1 LNRAAYV
8 GIRSAADNRRVMS
21 IDAWQIV
28 VAVVSPFAA
37 AWFAVSQ
44 VGRELDNARMD
55 DLRRVLDAVLERLA
69 RADRLV
75 ADVQAALANDDQPTL
90 TRLTSELD
98 DELQAAYALWAQ
110 VTLRLFDDQL
120 NQHLYGVLNELQKI
134 GNAAKEADERSRR
147 EVGKEIAEA
156 AKGFG
161 EARAQVLREGREIV
175 GPSRRA
181 LARSRRRDSRRL
193 LS

>member
-1 LNRAAYV
+1 
-8 GIRSAADNRRVMS
+8 MS
-21 IDAWQIV
+21 LDAWQIV

-37 AWFAVSQ
+37 AWFAVNQ

-55 DLRRVLDAVLERLA
+55 DLRGVLDAILERLT

-75 ADVQAALANDDQPTL
+75 ADMQPALANDDEPTL
-90 TRLTSELD
+90 SRLTGELD

-120 NQHLYGVLNELQKI
+120 SEHLYGALNALQNI
-134 GNAAKEADERSRR
+134 GNAAKETGERSRR
-147 EVGKEIAEA
+147 EIGKEMGER
-156 AKGFG
+156 AKDFG
-161 EARAQVLREGREIV
+161 KARAEVLREGREIV

-193 LS
+193 LRGSGPTG